1 VLIVIA
7 ATPVPVS
14 ATAWGLLVELSAMV
28 NVPDRAAV
36 AEGVNTT
43 AMLQVL
49 AGVKLEPH
57 VFVCEKSPEAA
68 IPEIVSVALPEFV
81 NTIV

>member
-1 VLIVIA
+1 MVIA

-14 ATAWGLLVELSAMV
+14 AMPWGLLVALSAMV
-28 NVPDRAAV
+28 NVPDRVPV
-36 AEGVNTT
+36 AEGVKTT

-49 AGVKLEPH
+49 PGVKLEPH
-57 VFVCEKSPEAA
+57 VFVCEKSPVVV
-68 IPEIVSVALPEFV
+68 IPETVSVALPEFV